1 MSNSLIVTFFELYK
15 LSKLKIDY
23 ILYDSNNHFNDSCPI
38 CLEKFIIF
46 TGDIGNLVFYGSDPV
61 VTRIFG
67 TNIKYAINFIP
78 ANTFNGKKSD
88 FVFKLGENGLGYY
101 YDGKNKFMIDD
112 QIINLDIV
120 SNLSC
125 KHAFHQKCFEP
136 WIKKNIKCPLC
147 KKNLPMEK
155 KQDIYLSQEDY
166 QILEE
171 DFLFFQ
177 N

>member
-67 TNIKYAINFIP
+67 TNIKYAI
-78 ANTFNGKKSD
+78 FNAKPKS
-88 FVFKLGENGLGYY
+88 
-101 YDGKNKFMIDD
+101 
-112 QIINLDIV
+112 
-120 SNLSC
+120 
-125 KHAFHQKCFEP
+125 
-136 WIKKNIKCPLC
+136 
-147 KKNLPMEK
+147 
-155 KQDIYLSQEDY
+155 
-166 QILEE
+166 
-171 DFLFFQ
+171 
-177 N
+177 